1 MLTCVTLRV
10 CGMLIGALGNP
21 NPTFLPATVTTHGN
35 GTHHQVAA
43 LTQQLQQ
50 AGITPVK
57 ETMPPEP
64 IRGRLFRITLDS
76 VERWLRWT

>member
-1 MLTCVTLRV
+1 
-10 CGMLIGALGNP
+10 MLIGALGNS
-21 NPTFLPATVTTHGN
+21 TFLPVTVLPCV